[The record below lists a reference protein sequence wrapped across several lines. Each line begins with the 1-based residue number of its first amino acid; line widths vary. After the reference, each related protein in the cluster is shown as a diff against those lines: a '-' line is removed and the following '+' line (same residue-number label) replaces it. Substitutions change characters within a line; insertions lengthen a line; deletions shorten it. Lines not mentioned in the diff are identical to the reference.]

1 MSELVDEIERAGH
14 GAVLV
19 TGKGG
24 VGKTTVAGLI
34 AAELA
39 RRGNLVHL
47 SSTDPAGHAALT
59 AATLPTLTTSAI
71 DPEVA
76 TREYVEGRMRSGV
89 RQGLDPE
96 HLDLLAEDLRS
107 PCSQEVAVFQAFH
120 RLLGRARDE
129 FVIIDTAPTGH
140 TLLLLDTTG
149 AYHRQSVEAAG
160 QQVGRVITPLMRL
173 QDRGYS
179 KVVIVTLPETTPVA
193 EATELQDDLRRAGIE
208 PYGWV
213 VNATLVESGTTDPV
227 LAARARLEQA
237 QLERVASSAL
247 RLWALP
253 WDPTIATSSLPR
265 RCQFDDRFDHP
276 VARLTRPTGSSPAR
290 RCVEQRVRVGPRDS
304 PADSSAARSQRS
316 IAVSGVGRST
326 LAEQASA
333 PAS

>member
-1 MSELVDEIERAGH
+1 MVGVGALRELAAGTSDADIEPAPPPSTAPRRTAPLSELVDEIERAGH

-59 AATLPTLTTSAI
+59 ASTLPTLTTSAI

-76 TREYVEGRMRSGV
+76 TRTYVEGRMRSGV

-160 QQVGRVITPLMRL
+160 QQVGRVITPMMRL

-213 VNATLVESGTTDPV
+213 VNATFVGSGTTDPV
-227 LAARARLEQA
+227 LAARVRLERA
-237 QLERVASSAL
+237 QLERVASIAL
-247 RLWALP
+247 RLWVLP
-253 WDPTIATSSLPR
+253 WDPTIATSSS
-265 RCQFDDRFDHP
+265 
-276 VARLTRPTGSSPAR
+276 RL
-290 RCVEQRVRVGPRDS
+290 
-304 PADSSAARSQRS
+304 
-316 IAVSGVGRST
+316 
-326 LAEQASA
+326 A
-333 PAS
+333 PASSMIDSTTRSPV